1 MGRRGLHLRR
11 QFARQRD
18 HQSDDRSRA
27 VVIGVQRL
35 MVHPR
40 CVHAPMV
47 QQRSHSCQ
55 ADTLPTLTWTWL
67 VTFYTQNA
75 LGRGSFLTSGW
86 LMIIF

>member
-1 MGRRGLHLRR
+1 MGGHGLHLCR

-27 VVIGVQRL
+27 VLIGVQRL

-47 QQRSHSCQ
+47 QQRSRSCQ

-67 VTFYTQNA
+67 VT
-75 LGRGSFLTSGW
+75 
-86 LMIIF
+86 IIRAN